1 MHTVEYI
8 SIAIAVAVMVVRIVM
23 FFPRQGK
30 NNDTAS
36 A

>member
-1 MHTVEYI
+1 MTTVEYI
-8 SIAIAVAVMVVRIVM
+8 SIAIAVAVMAVRVIM

-30 NNDTAS
+30 NNDTAN

>member
-1 MHTVEYI
+1 MTTVEYV
-8 SIAIAVAVMVVRIVM
+8 SIAIAVAVMAVRVIM

-30 NNDTAS
+30 NRDTAN